1 MSDVTTL
8 AVGEE
13 GEGLGGA
20 PPFDLPVFDLL
31 FDFPPRG
38 GGGGDITTLAIGE
51 EGDGD
56 VTTQAVGE
64 EGPPG
69 PGDDYFGF

>member
-1 MSDVTTL
+1 V
-8 AVGEE
+8 
-13 GEGLGGA
+13 
-20 PPFDLPVFDLL
+20 FDLP